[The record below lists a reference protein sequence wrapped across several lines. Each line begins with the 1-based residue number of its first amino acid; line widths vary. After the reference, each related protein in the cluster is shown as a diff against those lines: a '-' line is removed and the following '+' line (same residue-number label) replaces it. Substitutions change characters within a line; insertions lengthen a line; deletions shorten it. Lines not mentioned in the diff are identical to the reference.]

1 MQLSSEAGAALQAAT
16 LEHEAASVGTIAL
29 HEAMLDFAL
38 ALVWLVSAFWHDI
51 IL

>member
-1 MQLSSEAGAALQAAT
+1 MRLGGEAGATLQTAT
-16 LEHEAASVGTIAL
+16 LEHEATSVGTIAL